1 MEFNYKIKES
11 DDTKPSI
18 IRMEGNLIEK
28 SQAIEL
34 LDDLENV
41 LEKGK
46 NHFIVDMSGFRYM
59 NSTGL
64 NVLVNILTKAR
75 NAGGETVI
83 CCIPEK
89 IKDLLVVT
97 KLNNVFTIAENMN
110 DAQRMMEEATSK

>member
-1 MEFNYKIKES
+1 MEFNYKIKEAEPN
-11 DDTKPSI
+11 KPSI

-34 LDDLENV
+34 LDDLDNI
-41 LEKGK
+41 LLKGK
-46 NHFIVDMSGFRYM
+46 NQFIVDMSGFRYM

-97 KLNNVFTIAENMN
+97 KLNNVFTIADNMD
-110 DAQRMMEEATSK
+110 DAEKMMEKATTK

>member
-1 MEFNYKIKES
+1 MEFNYKIKEAEE
-11 DDTKPSI
+11 TKPTI

-34 LDDLENV
+34 LDDIDNML
-41 LEKGK
+41 LKGK
-46 NHFIVDMSGFRYM
+46 THFIVDMSGFKYM

-83 CCIPEK
+83 CCIPSK

-97 KLNNVFTIAENMN
+97 KLNNVFSIADNMN
-110 DAQRMMEEATSK
+110 DAEKMMEATRK

>member
-1 MEFNYKIKES
+1 MEFNYKIKEVEDS
-11 DDTKPSI
+11 KPSI

-34 LDDLENV
+34 LDDIDNV
-41 LEKGK
+41 LLKGK
-46 NHFIVDMSGFRYM
+46 THFIVDMSGFRYM

-83 CCIPEK
+83 CCVPEK
-89 IKDLLVVT
+89 IRDLLVIT
-97 KLNNVFTIAENMN
+97 KLNNVFNIAENM
-110 DAQRMMEEATSK
+110 DEAQKMMEEATSK

>member
-11 DDTKPSI
+11 EESKPII
-18 IRMEGNLIEK
+18 IRMEGNLIER

-34 LDDLENV
+34 LDDIDNIV
-41 LEKGK
+41 LKGK
-46 NHFIVDMSGFRYM
+46 THFIVDMSGFRYM

-75 NAGGETVI
+75 TAGGETVI
-83 CCIPEK
+83 CCLPEK

-97 KLNNVFTIAENMN
+97 KLNNVFNIAENI
-110 DAQRMMEEATSK
+110 DEAVKMMEATSK